1 MKLSMCFDVIWQFII
16 CATNLLLFK
25 KIILSKIKYEKTL
38 ELFVVM
44 PNLLETNLKK
54 SHAKI
59 QSRLNAIM
67 NLVQL
72 SLIWKHTT
80 NNET

>member
-1 MKLSMCFDVIWQFII
+1 MKLSMCFDVIWQSII